1 MKQSF
6 TVENNQDNRQRL
18 FLKNSMKENNLIE
31 LKIKYQKTFR
41 ELLHCNFLN
50 LVLCESLK
58 SREYFALY
66 LLSINRPSD
75 LCAFFGIHYLELESI
90 MNNPNYIT
98 YHLKKKKKG
107 FREINAPIGRL
118 KVIQK
123 KLNRHLQG
131 VYMHLKPN
139 CATGFVL
146 HLPGSKL
153 KANIVENALP
163 HVGKKYVLNMD
174 IIDFFSSISDQR
186 IYMIFRE
193 VPFCFDMQIATAL
206 TYLVTK
212 NDCLPQGAPSSPILS
227 NIACLQLE
235 EKLMHFANQNNW
247 NYTRYADDLTF
258 SSNEPFTSAQIDFI
272 KKVLAQEGFEPNEK
286 KFRVRTS
293 NKKQLVTGLVVNE
306 KVNVDRKMLKKTRA
320 MLHDLRFNG
329 STKAAQ
335 NHYKTTHTPKLAER
349 LKFLQ
354 KLKGTINFIGQVR
367 GKEDPT
373 FLKMQQD
380 FAKCFARL
388 KEELKAY

>member
-1 MKQSF
+1 
-6 TVENNQDNRQRL
+6 
-18 FLKNSMKENNLIE
+18 MKENNLIE
-31 LKIKYQKTFR
+31 LKIKYQKIFR
-41 ELLHCNFLN
+41 ELLHGKS
-50 LVLCESLK
+50 VKQVMPESFK
-58 SREYFALY
+58 SSECFALL
-66 LLSINRPSD
+66 LLSIDRPSD
-75 LCAFFGIHYLELESI
+75 LCSFFGMHYLELESI
-90 MNNPNYIT
+90 MNNPYYIT
-98 YHLKKKKKG
+98 YRLKKNKTG

-131 VYMHLKPN
+131 VYMHLKPS

-163 HVGKKYVLNMD
+163 HIGKKYVLNMD
-174 IIDFFSSISDQR
+174 IKDFFSSISDKR

-193 VPFCFDMQIATAL
+193 VPFCFDIQIATAL

-227 NIACLQLE
+227 NFACLQLD
-235 EKLMHFANQNNW
+235 EKLTHFANKNSW

-258 SSNEPFTSAQIDFI
+258 SSNEPFTLTQIDLI
-272 KKVLAQEGFEPNEK
+272 KKLLVLEGFEPNEK
-286 KFRVRTS
+286 KFRVRSS

-320 MLHDLRFNG
+320 MLYDLRVNG
-329 STKAAQ
+329 ASKATQ
-335 NHYKTTHTPKLAER
+335 NHFKTEYTPKLTEK

-380 FAKCFARL
+380 FAKCFNRY
-388 KEELKAY
+388 KEELNTY

>member
-1 MKQSF
+1 
-6 TVENNQDNRQRL
+6 
-18 FLKNSMKENNLIE
+18 MKENNLIE

-41 ELLHCNFLN
+41 KLLHSNSFKQ
-50 LVLCESLK
+50 VLPESLK
-58 SREYFALY
+58 SSECFALF
-66 LLSINRPSD
+66 LLSIDRPSD
-75 LCAFFGIHYLELESI
+75 LCAFFGMHYLDLESI

-118 KVIQK
+118 KAIQRN
-123 KLNRHLQG
+123 LNQHLQG

-146 HLPGSKL
+146 HLRGSKL

-163 HVGKKYVLNMD
+163 HIGKKYVLNMD
-174 IIDFFSSISDQR
+174 IQDFFSSISDKR
-186 IYMIFRE
+186 IYNLFRE
-193 VPFCFDMQIATAL
+193 SPFSFNAQIATAL
-206 TYLVTK
+206 TYLVTL
-212 NDCLPQGAPSSPILS
+212 NNCLPQGAPSSPILS
-227 NIACLQLE
+227 NLACLQLD
-235 EKLMHFANQNNW
+235 EKLTNFANQNNW

-272 KKVLAQEGFEPNEK
+272 KKLLVLEGFEPNEK

-306 KVNVDRKMLKKTRA
+306 KVNLDRKMLKKTRA

-335 NHYKTTHTPKLAER
+335 NHFKTTHTPKLAER

-380 FAKCFARL
+380 FAKCFNRY
-388 KEELKAY
+388 KEELNAH